1 MFKYN
6 FCNMVTSFLG
16 KILRVGLTEPR
27 VDLTIKA
34 VRKLLHPTKTP
45 IEQCCPTIT
54 VLLNARL
61 LLCLTQRPLMHTLA
75 SKHWISP
82 TAEEGKRESTFLVK
96 IVLNLYLPL
105 PSSAL
110 RGRNR
115 EWLQPCS
122 QIQQSEVLLTTLK
135 NKDCSGNLN
144 IGNV

>member
-1 MFKYN
+1 MLKYN
-6 FCNMVTSFLG
+6 FCNTVTRFLG
-16 KILRVGLTEPR
+16 KDFKSRPHWTKNRPHH
-27 VDLTIKA
+27 KSC
-34 VRKLLHPTKTP
+34 KKNLHPTKTP

-54 VLLNARL
+54 VLLNGRL
-61 LLCLTQRPLMHTLA
+61 LLCLTQRPLMHMLA

-110 RGRNR
+110 KGRNR

-144 IGNV
+144 IRNV